1 VNCGC
6 FNGRLFG
13 IPFDCDIQMTHVR
26 KKHLEAVLEGLID
39 KAQSIPDHETLLRLS
54 AELNEVEPGVA
65 GAGLILGRGF

>member
-26 KKHLEAVLEGLID
+26 KKHLEAVLEGLSTRRSRSPTT
-39 KAQSIPDHETLLRLS
+39 KP
-54 AELNEVEPGVA
+54 
-65 GAGLILGRGF
+65 